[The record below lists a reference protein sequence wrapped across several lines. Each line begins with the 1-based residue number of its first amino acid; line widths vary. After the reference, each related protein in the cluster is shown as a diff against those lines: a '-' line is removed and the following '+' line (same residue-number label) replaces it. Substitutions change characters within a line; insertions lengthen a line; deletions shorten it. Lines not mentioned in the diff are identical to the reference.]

1 MDLNINYA
9 DENIFLDHSRRENA
23 PGGGYPEHSH
33 SLSELLLVVK
43 GKATYTCK
51 GTAHRLR
58 PYDLVIT
65 RPFDMHE
72 LKTEQGPTYERYD
85 ILTAETVEGIPA
97 SVDVINVGGNEEL
110 IHLFEKLDRYA
121 IHLSGEERKQ
131 ILQGLTR
138 EIIVNLRLMINDEA
152 QTPANSI
159 VSGALAYIDANLYT
173 LTGIDELCRE
183 LYITKS
189 HLHHLFLEHMN
200 TSPKKYIT
208 AKRLVAASRE
218 IASGAKPTAI
228 YERYGF
234 TDYSAF
240 YRAYRTLFGKSP
252 SYKGTDTP
260 ISMDENTYY
269 TDEH

>member
-1 MDLNINYA
+1 MDFNINYA
-9 DENIFLDHSRRENA
+9 DENIFLNHSGRENNA
-23 PGGGYPEHSH
+23 KGGYPEHSH
-33 SLSELLLVVK
+33 GIFELLLMVK

-51 GTAHRLR
+51 GVTHRLR

-72 LKTEQGPTYERYD
+72 LKTEPGYTYERYD
-85 ILTAETVEGIPA
+85 ILTPETVEGIPA
-97 SVDVINVGGNEEL
+97 SVDVINIGGNEEL
-110 IHLFEKLDRYA
+110 IHLFEKLDKYA
-121 IHLSGEERKQ
+121 SILSGEERKY
-131 ILQGLTR
+131 ILHGLIR
-138 EIIVNLRLMINDEA
+138 EIMVNLRLMINEE
-152 QTPANSI
+152 TEEPANGI
-159 VSGALAYIDANLYT
+159 VSSALAYIDANLYT

-200 TSPKKYIT
+200 TSPKRYIT

-218 IASGAKPTAI
+218 ISSGAKPTAI
-228 YERYGF
+228 YEKYGF

-240 YRAYRTLFGKSP
+240 YRAYRALFGKSP

-260 ISMDENTYY
+260 ISMVENTYY